1 MKIGILDWLIIGIY
15 LAALAVVGIVASRR
29 ATGTDQYFLGERRFG
44 KLLMIAQSF
53 GVGTHADM
61 PVSVVGAVYT
71 SGISAIWYQWK
82 NLFATPFYWIMAPV
96 FRRIRRTTTA
106 EMIEDRYGAGMGSL
120 YVVFALVFFAINIA
134 SVLKGAAKILNE
146 VFVIPL
152 GVNHIVLGLAAIFV
166 FYSFIGGLVASAWS
180 DLIQGMLIIVLS
192 FMLIPLGWG
201 LVGGLKGMRQ
211 TLPSLHFSLA
221 TPKEIGLWFILV
233 LTINGIIG
241 IMAQPQMMAAV
252 GTGKDE
258 YACRVGFFHG
268 TLIKRICTI
277 GWAIVGL
284 MVAATVSRGIFGVH
298 ALQDPEDAFGF
309 ACRHLLSPGFR
320 GLLIASVMGAGLAT
334 CSALM
339 IDSGAIFTQ
348 GFYRVRLV
356 RKQTDLHYLWVGRL
370 SGLAVVVIAV
380 LYALFLVQ
388 RVLYSFLLTE
398 TLATYVGVS
407 VVVGLMWRRANRWGQ
422 PVV

>member
-146 VFVIPL
+146 VFAIPL

-166 FYSFIGGLVASAWS
+166 FYSFIGGLVASA
-180 DLIQGMLIIVLS
+180 
-192 FMLIPLGWG
+192 
-201 LVGGLKGMRQ
+201 
-211 TLPSLHFSLA
+211 
-221 TPKEIGLWFILV
+221 
-233 LTINGIIG
+233 
-241 IMAQPQMMAAV
+241 
-252 GTGKDE
+252 
-258 YACRVGFFHG
+258 
-268 TLIKRICTI
+268 
-277 GWAIVGL
+277 
-284 MVAATVSRGIFGVH
+284 
-298 ALQDPEDAFGF
+298 
-309 ACRHLLSPGFR
+309 
-320 GLLIASVMGAGLAT
+320 
-334 CSALM
+334 
-339 IDSGAIFTQ
+339 
-348 GFYRVRLV
+348 
-356 RKQTDLHYLWVGRL
+356 
-370 SGLAVVVIAV
+370 
-380 LYALFLVQ
+380 
-388 RVLYSFLLTE
+388 
-398 TLATYVGVS
+398 
-407 VVVGLMWRRANRWGQ
+407 
-422 PVV
+422 